1 MVHHDIPTFA
11 HIFYEYIVKHLYNV
25 YIYKMN
31 SLGLLMGVLIRSILI
46 LALMLIRNWRLDR

>member
-1 MVHHDIPTFA
+1 MVHQDIPTFA

-46 LALMLIRNWRLDR
+46 LALMLIRN

>member
-1 MVHHDIPTFA
+1 MVHQDIPTFA

-31 SLGLLMGVLIRSILI
+31 SLGLLMGVSIRSILI

>member
-1 MVHHDIPTFA
+1 MVHQDIPTFA

>member
-1 MVHHDIPTFA
+1 MVHQDIPTFA

-31 SLGLLMGVLIRSILI
+31 SLALLMGVSIRSILI

>member
-1 MVHHDIPTFA
+1 MVHQDIPTFA

-31 SLGLLMGVLIRSILI
+31 SLALLMGVSIRSILI
-46 LALMLIRNWRLDR
+46 LALMLIRN

>member
-46 LALMLIRNWRLDR
+46 LALMLIRN